1 MSVSKKISFSLVF
14 VVFTIIAIEVV
25 LAVIAQTQK
34 INRQQ
39 SVQPNRPQI
48 VTLGDS
54 VTQGGY
60 PRPLQSM
67 LSERWLVQDLAA
79 SGRGMDY
86 AVDTL
91 KSKSADWGDQRT
103 MVLMMIGHNDC
114 MYLQSFAQQ
123 HHIDK
128 ADSWVTRSKRT
139 LRKLR
144 TFRVLVQIVTRIRPS
159 SEPLLIREPPPRL
172 GSTQELRY
180 CKQTIDTGI
189 AEINAFT
196 ESNGHALTLLTYPI
210 PLELSPK
217 DKRPDHLLQVNRLV
231 NQLLIES
238 AQKYA
243 IHLIDTAQCMAKQPR
258 LLWESDAVHL
268 TNEGDEAFANCLLP
282 LLSLDR
288 I

>member
-1 MSVSKKISFSLVF
+1 
-14 VVFTIIAIEVV
+14 
-25 LAVIAQTQK
+25 
-34 INRQQ
+34 
-39 SVQPNRPQI
+39 
-48 VTLGDS
+48 
-54 VTQGGY
+54 
-60 PRPLQSM
+60 M

-103 MVLMMIGHNDC
+103 IVLMMIGHNDC
-114 MYLQSFAQQ
+114 MYLQSLRQQ

-128 ADSWVTRSKRT
+128 TDNWVTQSKRI

-144 TFRVLVQIVTRIRPS
+144 TFRVLRKLDPHSPIFRTPVNPRAS
-159 SEPLLIREPPPRL
+159 PRL

-210 PLELSPK
+210 PSRALSQ
-217 DKRPDHLLQVNRLV
+217 R
-231 NQLLIES
+231 
-238 AQKYA
+238 QK
-243 IHLIDTAQCMAKQPR
+243 TRSPPTGQPPR
-258 LLWESDAVHL
+258 EPIVD
-268 TNEGDEAFANCLLP
+268 
-282 LLSLDR
+282 
-288 I
+288 